1 MLFSEYDIRGIW
13 QKEINKDFALKLG
26 KVLVAFSR
34 KKQPRIL
41 INFDTR
47 FSSPILARYLI
58 RGVSQ
63 VKGKAILG
71 GKVSTPFHY
80 FLTKKIKPDLSVM
93 ITASH
98 NPPQWN
104 GFKLFN
110 KRGEVIYKEN
120 GLKKIQ
126 ELLNSL
132 KENHQSKKKKFSLEK
147 INLKEWQR
155 KYFQYLEK
163 ESPLKKDFWQKNKFV
178 FDFSNGGS
186 SLVIGKF
193 LKKSKIK
200 GFFFL
205 NKKIDAFFRKHP
217 SNPLLKESQKQI
229 KRKILE
235 EKAIAG
241 AIFDG
246 DGDRVVFFNQKGE
259 IIPAIVIAKLLIEN
273 YFPRSKRI
281 VSDVLSGLS
290 FKNFL
295 QGKKIKIIYSKVG
308 TPYIYFSLKKKK
320 TKFGFES
327 SGHFYYASFW
337 NYDNADLTLLKIL
350 NLISSQPKKWQENC
364 LLQRNFL
371 PREEINFD
379 REKYRNYQKIKERIK
394 KRFSREKGKFDCL
407 DGLSFFAE
415 NYWFN
420 LRKSKTTP
428 ILRLNVEANS
438 EKELK
443 KIKKELISLI
453 ER

>member
-13 QKEINKDFALKLG
+13 QKEINKNFAFKLG
-26 KVLVAFSR
+26 KALVAFSQ

-47 FSSPILARYLI
+47 FSSPILAKHLTKGI
-58 RGVSQ
+58 SQ
-63 VKGKAILG
+63 VKGKVILG

-104 GFKLFN
+104 GFKFFN
-110 KRGEVIYKEN
+110 KKGEVIYKEN

-132 KENHQSKKKKFSLEK
+132 KENHQFKNKKFSLEK
-147 INLKEWQR
+147 INLKEWQE

-163 ESPLKKDFWQKNKFV
+163 ESPLKKDFWQRNKFV

-186 SLVIGKF
+186 SLIIGKF
-193 LKKSKIK
+193 LKKGKIK
-200 GFFFL
+200 GFLFL
-205 NKKIDAFFRKHP
+205 NKKIDGFFRNHP
-217 SNPLLKESQKQI
+217 PNPLLKESQKQI

-259 IIPAIVIAKLLIEN
+259 IIPATIIAKLLIEN
-273 YFPRSKRI
+273 YFPYSKRI

-295 QGKKIKIIYSKVG
+295 QRKKIKIIYSKVG
-308 TPYIYFSLKKKK
+308 TPYIYFSLKNKKA
-320 TKFGFES
+320 KFGFES
-327 SGHFYYASFW
+327 SCHFYYASFW

-350 NLISSQPKKWQENC
+350 NLISSQPKKWQESS
-364 LLQRNFL
+364 LKKNFP
-371 PREEINFD
+371 PREKINFG

-394 KRFSREKGKFDCL
+394 KRFSQERGKFDYL

-428 ILRLNVEANS
+428 ILRLNIEANS